1 MGNSN
6 PASADYNSLAD
17 FSTPAKETI
26 ELRIPWMVLNAKAPN
41 IKEFIGDIYANE
53 EIDGLTTKQII
64 NAIGFTVQIGA
75 ENITTAQDG
84 EYAMYNYSKW
94 GDVVEYTSRLKKSYY
109 YMQKYIKL
117 QNNKKQATF

>member
-1 MGNSN
+1 M
-6 PASADYNSLAD
+6 L
-17 FSTPAKETI
+17 
-26 ELRIPWMVLNAKAPN
+26 LNAKAPN

-84 EYAMYNYSKW
+84 KYAMYNYSKW

-117 QNNKKQATF
+117 QNNKKQATFQ

>member
-1 MGNSN
+1 
-6 PASADYNSLAD
+6 ASADYNSLAD

-41 IKEFIGDIYANE
+41 IKEFIGGIYANE

-75 ENITTAQDG
+75 ENITTA
-84 EYAMYNYSKW
+84 
-94 GDVVEYTSRLKKSYY
+94 
-109 YMQKYIKL
+109 
-117 QNNKKQATF
+117 